1 MLDALRLLGARPTGK
16 RRGSHEVWER
26 RESDRL
32 HQFSV
37 SRPHGEQVVPRGT
50 LYWILRWAGLTPE
63 QFWNAYSGALEAQL
77 EAAPERG
84 QVTLEAQ
91 NDRAP

>member
-1 MLDALRLLGARPTGK
+1 MLDALRLLGAQSTGK

-26 RESDRL
+26 REGNKL
-32 HQFSV
+32 YQFSV

-50 LYWILRWAGLTPE
+50 LYWILRRAGLTPAE
-63 QFWNAYSGALEAQL
+63 FWDAYSGALETRL

-84 QVTLEAQ
+84 RMTLEAQ
-91 NDRAP
+91 NDRVP